1 VSAHFRHPHGSHF
14 GDADIPTTTAKP
26 LFPDEAHSRSMAIS
40 DMARCAALESV
51 VGGHSGHRAAMSTF
65 DPISDIESF
74 ARSGTFSLTDLS
86 GKPLLSETFSPNDIA
101 VDALE
106 EAGRRRLA
114 RSELKRSKK
123 PCFLCGTAR
132 AIRG

>member
-1 VSAHFRHPHGSHF
+1 MAKVSL
-14 GDADIPTTTAKP
+14 P
-26 LFPDEAHSRSMAIS
+26 LNLAFAAYSKVGMLSVFNSSRPASSQPLAQ
-40 DMARCAALESV
+40 AAL
-51 VGGHSGHRAAMSTF
+51 
-65 DPISDIESF
+65 ESF
-74 ARSGTFSLTDLS
+74 ARSGTFCLTDLS
-86 GKPLLSETFSPNDIA
+86 GKPLLSETLSPNDIA

-106 EAGRRRLA
+106 EAGRRRPA